1 MMYDSIEFGRYLNS
15 LREKGDISM
24 AAVCDGICNTS
35 TLSRIENG
43 KKEVSK
49 LVQDRLLGRLGVT
62 SENFEN
68 MVFCDEYDRWMLMQE
83 IVKLIQHEEM
93 DRASALLDRMEKEWD
108 IRKRREAGDDL
119 DAILELQFYL
129 CMKAQIRCY
138 QNADA
143 KEVCALYKE
152 ALIQTITIFKG
163 RNRGKSAFAGKYF
176 SVEEINLIIEYCR
189 YMPTADGLTCIR
201 AVIGFI
207 EERFTDKLAKAKV
220 YPKAIYYLYLLEKRN
235 GIENQR
241 KYEHLLK
248 LTTDAI
254 ECLRT
259 ALRSYYLCELLDTKQ
274 ELIGSCVGDGI
285 QKWEAAKAE
294 YDVLGHIGTDFEEK
308 YGNTEEYSL
317 EAQYA
322 WCRINRYVLEELHN
336 RAGVKSYLYE
346 SCYIYADTE
355 VYCIEDV
362 IRIRRNMLGMSLSQ
376 LSAGICS
383 ERTVSRLEKKKAK
396 TQRPI
401 IHQLFVRLGL
411 SGELNRIEIVSSDV
425 EVHEMFSRLRVYLND
440 REFDKADE
448 LLDAIAAKTNT
459 MLLQNKQ
466 VIARTRASS
475 LYRSG
480 RISGKKYI
488 KLIKEALE
496 YTLPYNVAVADI
508 PKYMTNEELAC
519 VQNIMGTK
527 MSDEPEVKQC
537 CDTLLKMYEPKE
549 CTINNCFGM
558 YEFIMLPV
566 ASYMGDCCMYD
577 EADKKYN
584 IIFINSLYNKRF
596 AVITGSLYGMLWNDM
611 QRKSEKIAMRR
622 GIAYCDELK
631 TCIVLSSLTRK
642 KTKYQIFCDKLRHY
656 TE

>member
-15 LREKGDISM
+15 LREKGDMSM

-138 QNADA
+138 QKADV

-163 RNRGKSAFAGKYF
+163 RNRGKSVFAGRYF
-176 SVEEINLIIEYCR
+176 SVEEVNLIIEYCR
-189 YMPTADGLTCIR
+189 YMPTSDGLTCIR

-235 GIENQR
+235 GIENPR

-274 ELIGSCVGDGI
+274 ELIGSCVGDEI
-285 QKWEAAKAE
+285 QEWEAAKAE
-294 YDVLGHIGTDFEEK
+294 YDVMGHIGTDFEEN

-322 WCRINRYVLEELHN
+322 WCRINRGILEELYT
-336 RAGVKSYLYE
+336 RAGVKPYMYE
-346 SCYIYADTE
+346 SSYIYVDTE

-383 ERTVSRLEKKKAK
+383 ERTVSRLEKKKTK

-425 EVHEMFSRLRVYLND
+425 EVHEMFDQLRICING
-440 REFDKADE
+440 REFDRVDE
-448 LLDAIAAKTNT
+448 LLDIITSRVDT
-459 MLLQNKQ
+459 GIYQNKQ
-466 VIARTRASS
+466 VLVRMRACN
-475 LYRSG
+475 LYSSG
-480 RISGKKYI
+480 RIDGKKFI
-488 KLIKEALE
+488 GLIKEALE
-496 YTLPYNVAVADI
+496 YTLSYKVAVADM

-519 VQNIMGTK
+519 IQNIMGTK
-527 MSDEPEVKQC
+527 LSDELEVRQC
-537 CDTLLKMYEPKE
+537 CDTLLKMYVPKE
-549 CTINNCFGM
+549 STINNCFGM
-558 YEFIMLPV
+558 YALVMLPV
-566 ASYMGDCCMYD
+566 ASYMGDCSMYN
-577 EADKKYN
+577 EADEKYN
-584 IIFINSLYNKRF
+584 IIFVNSLYNRSL
-596 AVITGSLYGMLWNDM
+596 ATVTGSLYGMLWNDM
-611 QRKSEKIAMRR
+611 QRKSKKIAMHR
-622 GIAYCDELK
+622 GIAYNNEIK
-631 TCIVLSSLTRK
+631 KCIIVSSLIRR
-642 KTKYQIFCDKLRHY
+642 KTKYNIFCKKLN
-656 TE
+656 

>member
-138 QNADA
+138 QKADV

-163 RNRGKSAFAGKYF
+163 RNRGKSAFAGRYF

-285 QKWEAAKAE
+285 QKW
-294 YDVLGHIGTDFEEK
+294 
-308 YGNTEEYSL
+308 
-317 EAQYA
+317 
-322 WCRINRYVLEELHN
+322 
-336 RAGVKSYLYE
+336 
-346 SCYIYADTE
+346 
-355 VYCIEDV
+355 
-362 IRIRRNMLGMSLSQ
+362 
-376 LSAGICS
+376 
-383 ERTVSRLEKKKAK
+383 
-396 TQRPI
+396 
-401 IHQLFVRLGL
+401 
-411 SGELNRIEIVSSDV
+411 
-425 EVHEMFSRLRVYLND
+425 
-440 REFDKADE
+440 
-448 LLDAIAAKTNT
+448 
-459 MLLQNKQ
+459 
-466 VIARTRASS
+466 
-475 LYRSG
+475 
-480 RISGKKYI
+480 
-488 KLIKEALE
+488 
-496 YTLPYNVAVADI
+496 
-508 PKYMTNEELAC
+508 
-519 VQNIMGTK
+519 
-527 MSDEPEVKQC
+527 
-537 CDTLLKMYEPKE
+537 
-549 CTINNCFGM
+549 
-558 YEFIMLPV
+558 
-566 ASYMGDCCMYD
+566 
-577 EADKKYN
+577 
-584 IIFINSLYNKRF
+584 
-596 AVITGSLYGMLWNDM
+596 
-611 QRKSEKIAMRR
+611 
-622 GIAYCDELK
+622 
-631 TCIVLSSLTRK
+631 
-642 KTKYQIFCDKLRHY
+642 
-656 TE
+656 